1 MIHPRL
7 NRRFTLIP
15 IACAG
20 FACVWFALS
29 VPMPVKALMADETSV
44 TPETPKYSP
53 EVEEKAERIL
63 ADHGL
68 RRSGKSLQSTKSA
81 DISRAVSALGREKR
95 ELKLVKKDW
104 EEADHRLRLHRKL
117 ARSLTL
123 QDGELNLQLARV
135 AGVDVSA
142 NNRIIGLINANRA
155 KQQLVKDEIAALKKN
170 ADEKRKTL
178 NEAEAKYA
186 ESVLA
191 ARASLDQLTAELNK
205 SLSEQDVITAVKV
218 MQVNFDVASDETAG
232 SILNSVERRVLKI
245 EEEVFRESIPLRIEG
260 GALIVDVVVDRKS
273 VPMMV
278 DSGATLVSLPMET
291 ATKLGIL
298 VPEDAP
304 RLNLIMADGRQISAR
319 RVTLE
324 KVRVGNFEAEGV
336 EAAVLDVTATGAEP
350 LLGMSYLGNFKF
362 EIDTA
367 AKTLKMLRIS
377 TD

>member
-1 MIHPRL
+1 
-7 NRRFTLIP
+7 
-15 IACAG
+15 
-20 FACVWFALS
+20 
-29 VPMPVKALMADETSV
+29 MADETSV